1 MALSCQLA
9 NRILLLATLF
19 TVSCAEV
26 APTNPFDPSTPA
38 AQQAK
43 ATVHGFVAL
52 PPGYPPGRFG
62 GAGIDLVGLGDASA
76 SGQMGAL
83 APGPVVAGEVS
94 SAPFTFEGVP
104 VGRYTLRARIEGFT
118 VAELPL
124 DVGIAEDV
132 DVGTLRATLS
142 GTSAIEGIATFEP
155 APPDGHSG
163 IVVEISG
170 SPGTT
175 QTNSTGAYR
184 LILGAGTYTVTFTA
198 TGYDRVQLADQR
210 VDEGQVLIAPPVALK
225 AKPATVTGRVLRT
238 AADGALVPAEAANV
252 TIAAVEPGAVPVDQ
266 TSTDASGAFRMEG
279 FPGGAYVVTATL
291 AGHAPVSRDAPTR
304 FGETLPLGDLVLD
317 LERGTISGAVSRASA
332 EGQGGATIRASRRA
346 APPFDVEV
354 IVRTAIA
361 AAPDDAFSLVGLP
374 AGTYDLVALAEG
386 FRPGGT
392 DPAEP
397 IVVAA
402 NQTVSFRDTLAARV
416 HTLTA
421 APVTKTSPVTVQL
434 VEDAD
439 LTFARVWADSLQ
451 PPEALDFM
459 PLPADGQV
467 AVPLE
472 AEGAHV
478 VYAQLATAAQV
489 NQTPETAHL
498 RAISPVLSAAVFK
511 DTVAPE
517 LAVRHVPAGAAAAG
531 FVIEGEVSNFEL
543 AGFDPLPA
551 SGLESV
557 HIV

>member
-1 MALSCQLA
+1 MTQFFAANSRGARLA
-9 NRILLLATLF
+9 PLLALVALF
-19 TVSCAEV
+19 SVSCAEV

-52 PPGYPPGRFG
+52 PPGYPPGWFG

-252 TIAAVEPGAVPVDQ
+252 TIAAVEPGAVPVD
-266 TSTDASGAFRMEG
+266 
-279 FPGGAYVVTATL
+279 
-291 AGHAPVSRDAPTR
+291 
-304 FGETLPLGDLVLD
+304 
-317 LERGTISGAVSRASA
+317 
-332 EGQGGATIRASRRA
+332 
-346 APPFDVEV
+346 
-354 IVRTAIA
+354 
-361 AAPDDAFSLVGLP
+361 
-374 AGTYDLVALAEG
+374 
-386 FRPGGT
+386 
-392 DPAEP
+392 
-397 IVVAA
+397 
-402 NQTVSFRDTLAARV
+402 
-416 HTLTA
+416 
-421 APVTKTSPVTVQL
+421 
-434 VEDAD
+434 
-439 LTFARVWADSLQ
+439 
-451 PPEALDFM
+451 
-459 PLPADGQV
+459 
-467 AVPLE
+467 
-472 AEGAHV
+472 
-478 VYAQLATAAQV
+478 
-489 NQTPETAHL
+489 
-498 RAISPVLSAAVFK
+498 
-511 DTVAPE
+511 
-517 LAVRHVPAGAAAAG
+517 
-531 FVIEGEVSNFEL
+531 
-543 AGFDPLPA
+543 
-551 SGLESV
+551 
-557 HIV
+557 